1 MKRQLIFLCCFL
13 LTSLSLLAQQLNL
26 SGKVISGTDKQPV
39 IGVTIKIKGTAKG
52 TTTDID
58 GNYRLTGVDRNATL
72 VFTSVGYTTQEIN
85 VKGQTVL
92 NVTLQEANELLDEVV
107 VIGYGAVK
115 KSDLTSSISTVKG
128 DEIVKQTTGN
138 AMDALQGKVNGLQVA
153 SGGGPG
159 TTPKVIIRGVTTVNG
174 SSPLYVVDGM
184 PVGDNI
190 NFLNNN
196 DIASMEILKD
206 AAAAAIYGTRASNGV
221 ILITTKKG
229 VAGKTTINFAASVG
243 FQTLSKPSIASA
255 EEYKTTFNA
264 RYEND
269 GKASIW
275 NDTGATT
282 NPGGTDWWDE
292 VVNKTALM

>member
-138 AMDALQGKVNGLQVA
+138 AMDALQGRVNGLQVA

-159 TTPKVIIRGVTTVNG
+159 TTPKVIIRGVT
-174 SSPLYVVDGM
+174 
-184 PVGDNI
+184 
-190 NFLNNN
+190 
-196 DIASMEILKD
+196 
-206 AAAAAIYGTRASNGV
+206 
-221 ILITTKKG
+221 
-229 VAGKTTINFAASVG
+229 
-243 FQTLSKPSIASA
+243 PS
-255 EEYKTTFNA
+255 
-264 RYEND
+264 
-269 GKASIW
+269 
-275 NDTGATT
+275 TGAHRSMWSTACRSATT
-282 NPGGTDWWDE
+282 STSSTTMTLPRWRF
-292 VVNKTALM
+292 